1 MKAILLG
8 LIRCYQVIPRV
19 RACRFSPPCS
29 EYTYQA
35 IAKYGI
41 FKGSLLGIRRIF
53 KCHPYSKGGLDN
65 VV

>member
-1 MKAILLG
+1 MTWPILK
-8 LIRCYQVIPRV
+8 LIRLYQRLPRR
-19 RACRFSPPCS
+19 RACRFMPSCS
-29 EYTYQA
+29 EYAYQA